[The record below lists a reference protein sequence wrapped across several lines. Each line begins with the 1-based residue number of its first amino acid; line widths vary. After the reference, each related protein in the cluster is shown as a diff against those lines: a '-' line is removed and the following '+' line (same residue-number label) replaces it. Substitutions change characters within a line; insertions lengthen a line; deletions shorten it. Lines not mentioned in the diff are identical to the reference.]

1 VGPRMSAGMPADD
14 DDRYP
19 LLSEHGRTML
29 QFLREHPCAPILR
42 NQSGNKLTAEDLDA
56 VLRFDREVA
65 AGPAWGAGERPGWLD
80 EHVRRCLAQVPRY
93 RAYGRSAAP
102 LDELPAIDRSDLSRD
117 IAAFVPDDLPIDRLI
132 QFSTSGTSGHPLLVP
147 SHPVVAASYLPLY
160 RVALRRHGVE
170 LRHGRGQVGV
180 VLVGFQ
186 RQCFTYVSVTPQMDD
201 SGLAKLNLHPADWRD
216 PDDRARYLDA
226 LDPEI
231 YTGDPV
237 AFAELARLP
246 LQTRPRALVSTSMAL
261 LPATRRML
269 EQRFGCPV
277 VDIYSLNEA
286 GPVAFAEPGDD
297 HGDGDGDHR
306 EWSLLQPRMFVEL
319 LDGEGRPVATGERGE
334 ITLTGGINPWLP
346 LLRYRTGDTAMMAV
360 RGRELR
366 LVGLSGR
373 QPVRFRAAD
382 GSWLNN
388 IEVTHALGRFALSQW
403 TLHQHGDGRL
413 ELRTAGGDPSALRA
427 ALADLFGAGATI
439 DVDVGASFDGKVRQ
453 YTSDLAGGS
462 E

>member
-1 VGPRMSAGMPADD
+1 VGPRMSAGAPGD

-19 LLSEHGRTML
+19 LLTEHGRRML

-42 NQSGNKLTAEDLDA
+42 NQSGHKLTAEDLDA

-65 AGPAWGAGERPGWLD
+65 AGPGWGAGERPGWLD

-93 RAYGRSAAP
+93 RAYGRDAAP
-102 LDELPAIDRSDLSRD
+102 LDELPTIERADLSRD

-160 RVALRRHGVE
+160 RAALRRHGVE

-180 VLVGFQ
+180 VLVGYQ
-186 RQCFTYVSVTPQMDD
+186 RQCFTYVSVTPQMDE

-231 YTGDPV
+231 YSGDPV

-246 LQTRPRALVSTSMAL
+246 LATRPRALVSTSMAL
-261 LPATRRML
+261 LPATRQML

-286 GPVAFAEPGDD
+286 GPVAFAEPA
-297 HGDGDGDHR
+297 DGDGEDT

-319 LDGEGRPVATGERGE
+319 LDGAGRPVAPGQRGE

-346 LLRYRTGDTAMMAV
+346 LLRYRTGDTAAMAA

-366 LVGLSGR
+366 LVDLEGR
-373 QPVRFRAAD
+373 PPVRFRAA
-382 GSWLNN
+382 GGGWLNN
-388 IEVTHALGRFALSQW
+388 IEVTHALGRTALTRW
-403 TLHQHGDGRL
+403 TLHQHADGRL
-413 ELRTAGGDPSALRA
+413 ELRTDGGDAAALRA
-427 ALADLFGAGATI
+427 VLADLFGAGAAI
-439 DVDVGASFDGKVRQ
+439 DVDVGAGFDGKVRQ

>member
-1 VGPRMSAGMPADD
+1 MSAGGPDD
-14 DDRYP
+14 DARYP
-19 LLSEHGRTML
+19 LLTEHGLAML
-29 QFLREHPCAPILR
+29 EFLREHPCAPILR

-56 VLRFDREVA
+56 VRRFDREVA
-65 AGPAWGAGERPGWLD
+65 AGPGWGAGERPGWLD
-80 EHVRRCLAQVPRY
+80 EHVRRCLAQVPRH
-93 RAYGRSAAP
+93 RAHGTQTAS

-117 IAAFVPDDLPIDRLI
+117 IAAFVPDDLPIDWLI
-132 QFSTSGTSGHPLLVP
+132 QFSTSGTTGHPLLVP

-160 RVALRRHGVE
+160 RVALRRHGIE

-186 RQCFTYVSVTPQMDD
+186 RQCFTYVSVTPQMDE

-231 YTGDPV
+231 YSGDPV

-246 LQTRPRALVSTSMAL
+246 LETRPRALVSTSMAL
-261 LPATRRML
+261 LPGTRRML

-286 GPVAFAEPGDD
+286 GPVAFAEPG
-297 HGDGDGDHR
+297 GDGGDGGDGG

-319 LDGEGRPVATGERGE
+319 LDGAGRPVGPRERGE
-334 ITLTGGINPWLP
+334 ITLTGGMNPWLP
-346 LLRYRTGDTAMMAV
+346 LLRYRTGDTAVMAV

-373 QPVRFRAAD
+373 APVRFRAAD

-388 IEVTHALGRFALSQW
+388 IEVTHALGRTSLAQW
-403 TLHQHGDGRL
+403 TLQQHADGRL
-413 ELRTAGGDPSALRA
+413 ALRTGGGDASALRA
-427 ALADLFGAGATI
+427 VLADLFGAGAAI
-439 DVDVGASFDGKVRQ
+439 DVDVGATFDGKVRQ

>member
-1 VGPRMSAGMPADD
+1 MSAGAPGD

-29 QFLREHPCAPILR
+29 KFLREHPCAPILR
-42 NQSGNKLTAEDLDA
+42 NQSGNKLSAEDLDA

-65 AGPAWGAGERPGWLD
+65 AGPGWGAGERPGWLD

-93 RAYGRSAAP
+93 RAYGRVAAS
-102 LDELPAIDRSDLSRD
+102 LDELPTIDRADLSRD
-117 IAAFVPDDLPIDRLI
+117 IAALVPDDLPIDRLI
-132 QFSTSGTSGHPLLVP
+132 HFSTSGTSGHPLLVP

-186 RQCFTYVSVTPQMDD
+186 RQCFTYVSVTPQMDE

-231 YTGDPV
+231 YSGDPV

-261 LPATRRML
+261 LPGTRRML

-286 GPVAFAEPGDD
+286 GPVAFAGPG
-297 HGDGDGDHR
+297 GTDGDG

-319 LDGEGRPVATGERGE
+319 LDGAGRTVAPGERGE

-346 LLRYRTGDTAMMAV
+346 LLRYRTGDTAVVAV
-360 RGRELR
+360 RGREVH

-373 QPVRFRAAD
+373 APVRFRAAD
-382 GSWLNN
+382 GAWLNN
-388 IEVTHALGRFALSQW
+388 IEVTHALGRFALAQW
-403 TLHQHGDGRL
+403 TLHQHADGRL
-413 ELRTAGGDPSALRA
+413 DLRTGGGDAATLRA
-427 ALADLFGAGATI
+427 ALADLFGTGAAI
-439 DVDVGASFDGKVRQ
+439 DIDVGASFDGKARQ